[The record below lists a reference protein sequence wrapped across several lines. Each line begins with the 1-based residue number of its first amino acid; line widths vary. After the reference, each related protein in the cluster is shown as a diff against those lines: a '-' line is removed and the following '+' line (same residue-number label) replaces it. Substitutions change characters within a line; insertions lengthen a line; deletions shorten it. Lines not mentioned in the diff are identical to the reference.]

1 MEYKDEFPNSI
12 IVGDPT
18 PGTLNI
24 FRYGAKTAAK
34 LRFYDRNP
42 LCYIMSTQGG
52 IFFGVNLH
60 YHPTTNRMA
69 LLKYIDDGG
78 DPSRLRGYHKY
89 IKSYMASPFLQVNM
103 TEWDKAL
110 SYNNEEFVRDLGSI
124 ELSLDAD
131 TVQKRGFYK

>member
-12 IVGDPT
+12 IVGAPP

-42 LCYIMSTQGG
+42 LCYIMSSQGG

-60 YHPTTNRMA
+60 YHPPTNRMS

-110 SYNNEEFVRDLGSI
+110 SYKNEEFVRDLGSI
-124 ELSLDAD
+124 ELSLAAD

>member
-1 MEYKDEFPNSI
+1 MGSPR
-12 IVGDPT
+12 
-18 PGTLNI
+18 PGSMMIFQYTAKYRETLP
-24 FRYGAKTAAK
+24 
-34 LRFYDRNP
+34 FYDRNP
-42 LCYIMSTQGG
+42 LCYIMSSQGG

>member
-42 LCYIMSTQGG
+42 LCYIMSSQGG

-60 YHPTTNRMA
+60 YHPTTNRMS

-89 IKSYMASPFLQVNM
+89 IKSYMASPFLQGNM

>member
-1 MEYKDEFPNSI
+1 MEYKDEFPNSK

-89 IKSYMASPFLQVNM
+89 IKSYMGSPFLQVDM

-110 SYNNEEFVRDLGSI
+110 SYNYEEFVRDLGCI

-131 TVQKRGFYK
+131 TVQKRAFYK

>member
-1 MEYKDEFPNSI
+1 MEYKDEFPNSK

-60 YHPTTNRMA
+60 YHPTTNRMS

-78 DPSRLRGYHKY
+78 DPSSLRQMEVWAVDKPATVPSHACGSFLANSLVTM
-89 IKSYMASPFLQVNM
+89 IEAQEGLQRQEKSNM
-103 TEWDKAL
+103 IL
-110 SYNNEEFVRDLGSI
+110 
-124 ELSLDAD
+124 
-131 TVQKRGFYK
+131 